1 MSVIVR
7 DEMTTQTAAAPTA
20 APVAEAPT
28 SSAPAA
34 APAPAP
40 APASQELDFVSPPP
54 GLRDLRRFT
63 LEAIDDAGLL
73 FSLRST
79 EDPAVRLFL
88 VPPRAYFPDYTPR
101 LDGSTRDALGLEGDE
116 AVLLVVVHPGRGDEP
131 PTANLLAPV
140 VVDLVHGRALQ
151 VVLEEDWPLRA
162 ALTAA

>member
-7 DEMTTQTAAAPTA
+7 DEMTTQTAVAPAA

-28 SSAPAA
+28 SPAPAA
-34 APAPAP
+34 TLPAT
-40 APASQELDFVSPPP
+40 APASQELEFLSPPP

-88 VPPRAYFPDYTPR
+88 VPPRAYFPDYIPR
-101 LDGSTRDALGLEGDE
+101 LDGSARDALGIQDDE
-116 AVLLVVVHPGRGDEP
+116 AVLLVVVHPGRGDES

-162 ALTAA
+162 PLIAA